1 MGGATAILSRR
12 RAAALA
18 ALLVVLVAYG
28 AGARHLPELPSN
40 LDVAFYALVVLPAFA
55 AAIWLALPVAGLGTK
70 PLLVLA
76 VTAGALAVALSL
88 LDLESAANVA
98 KLACYALAGFTF
110 LSLFEEL
117 WWLTL
122 VAVLVP
128 WVDIWSVAAG
138 PTEYVVEERPGV
150 FEQVAIAF
158 PSPGETAVVNIGP
171 PDILFFSLFLA
182 AADRFQLRVDRDV
195 GRNDGL
201 PRRDARARLVLGRRG
216 RPPRAP
222 RRLPRIPPP
231 ERRPALAR
239 HSPRAS
245 PSYRDRLSDD
255 TDSTCGVCGN
265 MSTGRQRSSSYPYSS
280 RSTCRSDASV
290 VGLHET

>member
-1 MGGATAILSRR
+1 MSRSTRSSSSRR
-12 RAAALA
+12 SR
-18 ALLVVLVAYG
+18 
-28 AGARHLPELPSN
+28 RPSGSR
-40 LDVAFYALVVLPAFA
+40 FP
-55 AAIWLALPVAGLGTK
+55 IAGLGTK

-76 VTAGALAVALSL
+76 VAAGALAVALSL
-88 LDLESAANVA
+88 LDVESAANVA

-138 PTEYVVEERPGV
+138 PTEYVVEERPGL

-171 PDILFFSLFLA
+171 ARHPLLLA
-182 AADRFQLRVDRDV
+182 VSRSRRPVPAARHRDV
-195 GRNDGL
+195 GRNDSL
-201 PRRDARARLVLGRRG
+201 PRRDARARLVLGRRR

-222 RRLPRIPPP
+222 RRLPRIPAP

-239 HSPRAS
+239 RSPRAS

-265 MSTGRQRSSSYPYSS
+265 MSTGLHRSSSYPYSS